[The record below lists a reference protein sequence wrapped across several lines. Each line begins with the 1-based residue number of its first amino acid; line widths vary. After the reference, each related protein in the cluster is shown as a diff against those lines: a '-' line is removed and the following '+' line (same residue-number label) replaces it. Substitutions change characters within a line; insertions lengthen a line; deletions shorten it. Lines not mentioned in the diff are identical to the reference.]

1 MIRYHDKWMN
11 FLSITKCMNFLSIAD
26 YWLQS
31 IVVDCDQ
38 LYSILLDLFWFYL
51 ARQQEAE
58 MSPILNYEEITP
70 CLRDVTKEWEDM
82 INDSNRPHI
91 QFSHQSLLKC
101 VQQGKSQLTTCE
113 WFSYSLFCKICCN
126 MATHVLV
133 EFFWEVLMVDKK
145 LLQ

>member
-1 MIRYHDKWMN
+1 MN
-11 FLSITKCMNFLSIAD
+11 FLSIAKWMNFLSIAD

-38 LYSILLDLFWFYL
+38 LYSKLLTLFWFYL

-101 VQQGKSQLTTCE
+101 VQQGKSQLTVHG
-113 WFSYSLFCKICCN
+113 N
-126 MATHVLV
+126 DLV
-133 EFFWEVLMVDKK
+133 TVYFVRYVAIWLHMYR
-145 LLQ
+145 